1 MRAMVAGRRL
11 RIPLIAGALAATCA
25 LPTLG
30 GGPLNVDGAGTPMK
44 WSTAAPIVYNRDQG
58 SLGNLNNVQA
68 GTLLVDSTNL

>member
-30 GGPLNVDGAGTPMK
+30 GGSLSKTTAGT
-44 WSTAAPIVYNRDQG
+44 V
-58 SLGNLNNVQA
+58 NLN
-68 GTLLVDSTNL
+68 